1 MPDII
6 VWLIEMVKSF
16 GYLGIF
22 IMTFLESTFLPI
34 PAEITMIPAGYLVAK
49 GEMSMPMVLFSS
61 ITGTVGGAY
70 LNYFIARYLGRPYI
84 VKHKKYFFL
93 NDKRIAKIDA
103 FFEKHGEISTLS
115 GRLLPGIRHF
125 ISFPAGFT
133 GMKISKF
140 CLYTA
145 IGGGIWM
152 TVLAYVG
159 YFLGGNEELLEQYT
173 PWIIAGAT
181 IVALLAVLIYSWI
194 VSYREKQKL
203 KRQAQVEIQKKE

>member
-1 MPDII
+1 MPDIL
-6 VWLIEMVKSF
+6 VWLIDLVKSF

-49 GEMSMPMVLFSS
+49 GEMSMLMVLFSS
-61 ITGTVGGAY
+61 ISGTVGGAY
-70 LNYFIARYLGRPYI
+70 LNYFIARRLGRPFI
-84 VKHKKYFFL
+84 EKHQKYFFL
-93 NDKRIAKIDA
+93 NEKRIAKIDA

-115 GRLLPGIRHF
+115 GRLLPGLRHF
-125 ISFPAGFT
+125 ISFPAGFS

-145 IGGGIWM
+145 IGGGVWM

-159 YFLGGNEELLEQYT
+159 YFLGGNDELLEKYT
-173 PWIIAGAT
+173 PWVIAGAT
-181 IVALLAVLIYSWI
+181 LVALLAVGIYTII
-194 VSYREKQKL
+194 VNR
-203 KRQAQVEIQKKE
+203 KKG